1 MEEFKHI
8 MFHEDGH
15 KYINQL
21 TGEQYISVTQAIKK
35 VQPKVNWDFWAVY
48 KQLQE
53 NHTVKAWYDKGM
65 IQVDGKWVSYKKY
78 LNLAKKKR
86 QQWREISDEATK
98 RGTFIHLFLEN
109 IFNRKL
115 ISVPDEYK
123 EYMTGPKKFYK
134 DHKHL
139 KPVYAEV
146 VVGDDEFFFA
156 GQVDRPFEVGEN
168 ELAIFDFK
176 GLALDTPVPTP
187 DGFKLM
193 ENIKIGDNVFDGNG
207 NITKVQHVSD
217 VHYNPCYKITFND
230 NSNLIA
236 DYEHKWVIEEKIKWK
251 YVTKTYT
258 TEDLYNYYVI
268 NGKHNKLKIERFDK
282 LEGKDIKLPID
293 PYVLGLWLADGST
306 HTGRITCINQNIWK
320 EIQQRGYKLSN
331 NLEKRIEKKAE
342 CRTLYGL
349 HTELKKLNLLKNKHI
364 PDLYMRASHKQR
376 LDLLRGFMDGDGHYN
391 VTRKNAVC
399 ITTQQWQAEA
409 LHCLVSSLGCNA
421 TIHNTIVKGFG
432 LVKPGFHVTFSSYFI
447 PFLCRNAN
455 FPARRTVRQKN
466 LYIKKVE
473 PVNIVPT
480 KCISVTSKDCTY
492 LAGKN
497 YVKTHN
503 TDKQIETENKYG
515 TTLLKP
521 FEHLPDTNFSKYTI
535 QLNMYRAAIERNTK
549 YKVTELKIVHLTKDD
564 YQIYDIPK
572 IDVKLFMDD
581 IRRTH
586 IQS

>member
-35 VQPKVNWDFWAVY
+35 IQPKVNWDFWAVY

-65 IQVDGKWVSYKKY
+65 IQVDGKWVSYKKH
-78 LNLAKKKR
+78 LGLAKKKR

-176 GLALDTPVPTP
+176 S
-187 DGFKLM
+187 DGQ
-193 ENIKIGDNVFDGNG
+193 IK
-207 NITKVQHVSD
+207 
-217 VHYNPCYKITFND
+217 
-230 NSNLIA
+230 
-236 DYEHKWVIEEKIKWK
+236 
-251 YVTKTYT
+251 
-258 TEDLYNYYVI
+258 
-268 NGKHNKLKIERFDK
+268 
-282 LEGKDIKLPID
+282 
-293 PYVLGLWLADGST
+293 
-306 HTGRITCINQNIWK
+306 
-320 EIQQRGYKLSN
+320 
-331 NLEKRIEKKAE
+331 
-342 CRTLYGL
+342 
-349 HTELKKLNLLKNKHI
+349 
-364 PDLYMRASHKQR
+364 
-376 LDLLRGFMDGDGHYN
+376 
-391 VTRKNAVC
+391 
-399 ITTQQWQAEA
+399 
-409 LHCLVSSLGCNA
+409 
-421 TIHNTIVKGFG
+421 
-432 LVKPGFHVTFSSYFI
+432 
-447 PFLCRNAN
+447 
-455 FPARRTVRQKN
+455 
-466 LYIKKVE
+466 
-473 PVNIVPT
+473 
-480 KCISVTSKDCTY
+480 
-492 LAGKN
+492 
-497 YVKTHN
+497 
-503 TDKQIETENKYG
+503 TENKYG